1 MTTLQ
6 TVVELPEFLRRAK
19 AIMTEAE
26 RLALV
31 NYIAA
36 NPNAGVSLGGGLR
49 KVRIPREGG
58 GKRGGYR
65 TIYVFG
71 GTHMPIFLVTLFAK
85 NEKDNLTKAEQAAAI
100 QLSKIL
106 VDTYGGSQ

>member
-19 AIMTEAE
+19 AIMTDVE
-26 RLALV
+26 RLGLV

-36 NPNAGVSLGGGLR
+36 NPEAGVSLGGGLR
-49 KVRIPREGG
+49 KVMIPREGWQEWWIQN
-58 GKRGGYR
+58 
-65 TIYVFG
+65 IYVFG
-71 GTHMPIFLVTLFAK
+71 GTRMPIFLVTVFTK
-85 NEKDNLTKAEQAAAI
+85 HEKDNLSKAEQAAAV

-106 VDTYGGSQ
+106 LDTYGDRQ

>member
-19 AIMTEAE
+19 AIMTDAE
-26 RLALV
+26 RLGLV

-36 NPNAGVSLGGGLR
+36 NPEAGVSLGGGLR
-49 KVRIPREGG
+49 KVRIPRDGC
-58 GKRGGYR
+58 GKSGGYR

-71 GTHMPIFLVTLFAK
+71 GTHMPIF
-85 NEKDNLTKAEQAAAI
+85 
-100 QLSKIL
+100 SG
-106 VDTYGGSQ
+106 YGVHRKRECELD